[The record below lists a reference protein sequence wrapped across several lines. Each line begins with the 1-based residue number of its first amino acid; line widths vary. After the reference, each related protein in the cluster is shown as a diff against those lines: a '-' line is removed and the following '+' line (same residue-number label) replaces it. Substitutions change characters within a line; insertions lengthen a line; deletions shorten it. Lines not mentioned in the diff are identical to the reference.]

1 MSDKEHKDRL
11 DIELRRAINTTTPRF
26 DAGAWQQKYRREFE
40 TLLSRA
46 GANHNQRSTLKFR
59 PRLWL
64 AVAAAIAVAACGLI
78 CWTEYYRTPAPS
90 ASAPAHAKSP
100 AQPAQLVTMSSLSS
114 AYRRGGMEAVDKQLN
129 EAVRLMGPRP
139 VSLPTARLLT
149 DLGS

>member
-1 MSDKEHKDRL
+1 MSDKERKDRL
-11 DIELRRAINTTTPRF
+11 DVELRRAINTTTPRF

-46 GANHNQRSTLKFR
+46 GANHNRRSTLKLR

-64 AVAAAIAVAACGLI
+64 GAAAAMIIAACGLI
-78 CWTEYYRTPAPS
+78 CWTRYYRMPKPQ
-90 ASAPAHAKSP
+90 APAHAKSP